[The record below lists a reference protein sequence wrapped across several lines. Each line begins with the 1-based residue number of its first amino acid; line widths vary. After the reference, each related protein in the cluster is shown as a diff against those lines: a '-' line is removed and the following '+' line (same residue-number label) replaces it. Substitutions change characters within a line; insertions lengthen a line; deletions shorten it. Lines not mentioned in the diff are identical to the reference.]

1 MHLHLR
7 VLQTRHNSTCPF
19 ISNIKEVK
27 TKRCSSLKEGCDPQ
41 SKLDRRHQLLKINAV
56 DIEGLGRSIHWSS
69 WGSINWLGL
78 VWGTYPSLPA
88 GCTWEQSCSS
98 ASIFAPQTSIS
109 ELVFSL
115 LDILMPTLQGGHHQL
130 ILLTQGSSSISGL
143 LSKWDVI
150 EKQRLEA
157 QFSIQLTC
165 TPILN
170 LAIFI

>member
-1 MHLHLR
+1 M
-7 VLQTRHNSTCPF
+7 
-19 ISNIKEVK
+19 K

-130 ILLTQGSSSISGL
+130 ILLTPGSSSISGL
-143 LSKWDVI
+143 LGKWNVI
-150 EKQRLEA
+150 EKLKRSSPFNCIA
-157 QFSIQLTC
+157 HPCWIWPFSLVKLKQGYQDSGQHYCNDCKKAKLKT
-165 TPILN
+165 
-170 LAIFI
+170 